1 MSMTLGAVIFGITL
15 STLHQ
20 SGLGALYLMAKGKVH
35 PLWYTEFI
43 PILFLV
49 SSVFAGLSMVIVE
62 GSITHR
68 VFKHRVGP
76 GLETRHKAIL
86 RGLARI
92 CAGTM
97 FVYLFMQL
105 LVFVHE
111 QRWSLLGS
119 GWGAWYLVEILG
131 FTALPMG
138 LFVYA
143 FQRKRDRLLGVAA
156 GLTLLGIVLNRLNIS
171 VIAFNWYAAVRYV
184 PSWQEILVTLAVISA
199 EIWVFRWIVLRMPV
213 LDSKP
218 GRLDESRPEH
228 ATATAA

>member
-1 MSMTLGAVIFGITL
+1 
-15 STLHQ
+15 
-20 SGLGALYLMAKGKVH
+20 MAKGKVH
-35 PLWYTEFI
+35 PLWYSEFI

-76 GLETRHKAIL
+76 GLKNRHRAIL

-119 GWGAWYLVEILG
+119 GWGAWYLLEIVG
-131 FTALPMG
+131 FTAVPMG
-138 LFVYA
+138 LFLYA
-143 FQRKRDRLLGVAA
+143 LHRKRDRLLGAAA

-171 VIAFNWYAAVRYV
+171 IIAFNWYAAVRYV
-184 PSWQEILVTLAVISA
+184 PTWQEVLVTLAVLSA

-213 LDSKP
+213 LDSQP
-218 GRLDESRPEH
+218 VRLEKRPSEH